1 MYTVIVVDD
10 EEQLRKALI
19 RKVDWELAGFQVVA
33 EAENGVE
40 ALELVAKY
48 EPDLLLTDVKMPF
61 MTGIELAR
69 AVREIRPTVNIVF
82 LSGYDD
88 FSYAQKAIQYNII
101 SYLLKPISAEE
112 LTQELIQIRTQ
123 IDDKFAEFQIQNSHL
138 EHVDTSE
145 FLIPLL
151 LDPFQE
157 EEGGEQENILLEKA
171 VTCGVLEG
179 VSDQLKYSVMVI
191 SFSDEDGNNQTKIEQ
206 VHAIDLILKKYVRY
220 ASFYTEGRIVSL
232 LIATKLGLEKY
243 LHILVEEIAQ
253 SAKRIL
259 NLETAIGVS
268 RSIDYLSHAHEAYI
282 DAMNAIRYC
291 KKSEQ
296 SVYFITDIERNEIF
310 DQELVQ
316 NVIQEIE
323 NYLRGGSV
331 EELQAYLEEL
341 MPILQRE
348 TSSPAMIQLMMVQ
361 LVAAVFRIIYA
372 SADQETVQ
380 ALHLASPIQGQFFH
394 EDVKEMWSKYTKF
407 CILAKELVLEA
418 RKKSSSN
425 LCEMA
430 IQMIE
435 ETYADPNVS
444 LVSISNHIA
453 VSPNYLSGLIK
464 KYTGS
469 TFIDLLT
476 KKRIETAKSLL
487 VTTDYKIKEIAEQC
501 GYSDQH
507 YFSYCFKKYVG
518 CSPNTCR
525 RENEGSMG

>member
-19 RKVDWELAGFQVVA
+19 RKVDWELAGFQVVG

-69 AVREIRPTVNIVF
+69 AVREIRPTANIVF

-112 LTQELIQIRTQ
+112 LTQELIRIRMQ

-138 EHVDTSE
+138 ENVVTSE

-151 LDPFQE
+151 LDSFQE
-157 EEGGEQENILLEKA
+157 DRENRENELLGQA
-171 VTCGVLEG
+171 VTYGVLEG
-179 VSDQLKYSVMVI
+179 TSDQLKYSVMVT
-191 SFSDEDGNNQTKIEQ
+191 SFLDGEGNNQTKVEQ
-206 VHAIDLILKKYVRY
+206 VHAIELILKKYVRY

-232 LIATKLGLEKY
+232 LIATRLGFEKY

-268 RSIDYLSHAHEAYI
+268 RSIGYLSHTNEAYI
-282 DAMNAIRYC
+282 EAMNAIRYC
-291 KKSEQ
+291 KKSDQ
-296 SVYFITDIERNEIF
+296 SVYFIADIERNEIF

-331 EELQAYLEEL
+331 EELKVYLEEL
-341 MPILQRE
+341 MPFLQRE
-348 TSSPAMIQLMMVQ
+348 TNSPAMIQLMMVQ

-394 EDVKEMWSKYTKF
+394 EDVKEMWYKYMKF

-418 RKKSSSN
+418 RKKNSSN

-487 VTTDYKIKEIAEQC
+487 VNTDYKVKEIAEQC

-518 CSPNTCR
+518 CSPNACR
-525 RENEGSMG
+525 RENEESMG